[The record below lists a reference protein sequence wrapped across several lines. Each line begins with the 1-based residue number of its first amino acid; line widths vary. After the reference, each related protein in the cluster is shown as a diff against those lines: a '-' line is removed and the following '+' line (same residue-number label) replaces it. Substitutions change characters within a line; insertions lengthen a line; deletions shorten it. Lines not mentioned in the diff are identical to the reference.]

1 MPIFFCK
8 KISATYQVA
17 QVNLNKLIDNLY
29 THHEKTIKTTHRRDH
44 ISIITH
50 MLHKKDKDNVSNYR

>member
-1 MPIFFCK
+1 MYTVK
-8 KISATYQVA
+8 KYQHTS

-50 MLHKKDKDNVSNYR
+50 MLHKKDKDNVSN